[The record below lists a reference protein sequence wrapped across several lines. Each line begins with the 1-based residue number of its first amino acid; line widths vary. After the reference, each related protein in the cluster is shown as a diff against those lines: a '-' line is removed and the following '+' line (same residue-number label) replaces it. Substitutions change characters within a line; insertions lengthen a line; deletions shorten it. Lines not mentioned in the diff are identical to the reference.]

1 MASISALQDHE
12 LQGEAIS
19 LLAQT
24 QKKLGRV
31 PNMYRV
37 MAHSPAVLEAYQA
50 FAGALTKGSIGARM
64 AEMIA
69 LATAEFNACSY
80 CLSAHTFLGAKA
92 GLQEEEAK
100 QARMFHADSG
110 KEEAALQFVQK
121 LLSRPASLS
130 ADDLQLLRE
139 KTFTDGEV
147 LEIIANV
154 VRNIFTNYLN
164 VIAGTAIDWPVIVQP
179 LNAPANVAG

>member
-37 MAHSPAVLEAYQA
+37 MAHSPA
-50 FAGALTKGSIGARM
+50 G
-64 AEMIA
+64 
-69 LATAEFNACSY
+69 
-80 CLSAHTFLGAKA
+80 LSAN
-92 GLQEEEAK
+92 
-100 QARMFHADSG
+100 
-110 KEEAALQFVQK
+110 
-121 LLSRPASLS
+121 
-130 ADDLQLLRE
+130 DLQLLRE
-139 KTFTDGEV
+139 KAFTDGEV

-164 VIAGTAIDWPVIVQP
+164 VIAGTAVDWQ
-179 LNAPANVAG
+179 